1 MPKMFLRRDRVVVAA
16 SYAFFAEVAP
26 LFKLHDDSDDR
37 SFGYSDGKGDVPYT
51 HLSVASEANNDV
63 AMVAEECPS

>member
-1 MPKMFLRRDRVVVAA
+1 MFLRRDRVVVAA
-16 SYAFFAEVAP
+16 AYPFFTEVSS

-51 HLSVASEANNDV
+51 HLGVASEANNDV